1 MTDKRRRKVSQPV
14 SIESTDRWVAGKD
27 KDELFTDLKVYLERL
42 RDNPRSIVDRL
53 HVAAIQLRLGRVQE
67 ALVHYEGVLRGYVAD
82 GQIMSAIALG
92 QRILAMYPEL
102 PRLQQFLAAL
112 YARAPRG
119 SLDTPSAVTPFT
131 DDQEKSYQPDAISIN
146 EQRPTIP
153 YDIPFAQDGP
163 DRPPQDPPTLLTQ
176 PKDKKSH
183 RVDEDGVILL
193 TKPKKKG
200 PGKR

>member
-1 MTDKRRRKVSQPV
+1 MTNDRQGKVNQPE

-27 KDELFTDLKVYLERL
+27 KDELFADLKVYLERL

-53 HVAAIQLRLGRVQE
+53 RVAAIQLRLGRVQE

-119 SLDTPSAVTPFT
+119 SIDTPSAVTPFT
-131 DDQEKSYQPDAISIN
+131 ADQEHIYHPEAESF
-146 EQRPTIP
+146 EERRPTIP
-153 YDIPFAQDGP
+153 YDIPFTQEDGEQ
-163 DRPPQDPPTLLTQ
+163 DRPILLTQ
-176 PKDKKSH
+176 PKDKDGA
-183 RVDEDGVILL
+183 RGDGDEVILL

-200 PGKR
+200 PG